1 MITQTVLTRTWTRSM
16 ELHSKTHKTL
26 LSHPQTTGWPII
38 LPSKRVNICLITNHL
53 CIHYPL
59 WLNISAVSP
68 QLTNFHISFSLAREI
83 KTSMTLP
90 WVSKRRLTI
99 QAATEWSLVEDLV
112 TAVGTLSI
120 WMPTPLSIKTSL
132 QCLIPRKVL
141 GKAMCICRER
151 ENTGF
156 ILSDR
161 PQLQCLPLC

>member
-1 MITQTVLTRTWTRSM
+1 MITQTVSIRTWTRSM
-16 ELHSKTHKTL
+16 GLHSKTHKTL

-53 CIHYPL
+53 CIHFPL

-83 KTSMTLP
+83 KTSMTQP

-112 TAVGTLSI
+112 MVGTLSI

-132 QCLIPRKVL
+132 LCLIPRKVL
-141 GKAMCICRER
+141 GRAIYTSQER
-151 ENTGF
+151 ENIGC
-156 ILSDR
+156 IPSGR
-161 PQLQCLPLC
+161 PRLLCLPLC